1 MRRRSRDGRDGEVAQ
16 DMEFQQVVS
25 SRRMVRNFESR
36 PVPPHV
42 TRRIL
47 ENAVRAPS
55 AGFTQGWSFLVL
67 EGEEQTARFWDAT
80 FPVERREGFRWPGL
94 FQAPLVII
102 PLVSKAA
109 YVERYAE
116 SDKGWVDRDETRW
129 VTPYWFVDGGCSS
142 MLMLLTAVDQGL
154 GALFF
159 GIFDLEAFRGAFGVD
174 GAFHPLGGI
183 AIGYPASDEPSRSL
197 RRGRRPLEDVVHW
210 GTWTPRVEPPAA
222 GPL

>member
-1 MRRRSRDGRDGEVAQ
+1 
-16 DMEFQQVVS
+16 MEFQQVVTG
-25 SRRMVRNFESR
+25 RRMVRNFESR
-36 PVPPHV
+36 PVPAAI

-67 EGEEQTARFWDAT
+67 DGEEQTARFWDAM

-94 FQAPLVII
+94 FRAPLLIV
-102 PLVSKAA
+102 PLVSREA

-116 SDKGWVDRDETRW
+116 PDKGWSDRDESRW

-159 GIFDLEAFRGAFGVD
+159 GIFDVKAFRGAFGVEE
-174 GAFHPLGGI
+174 AFHPLGAL
-183 AIGYPASDEPSRSL
+183 AIGYPAPDEPSRSL
-197 RRGRRPLEDVVHW
+197 RRGRRPLEEVVHW
-210 GTWTPRVEPPAA
+210 GAWTPRSPASLAGPVEPAPR
-222 GPL
+222 GD